1 MTHVPVL
8 QKEVLQYLAP
18 KPGENVIDG
27 TVGGGGHAQFIL
39 EKNGPDGRLLGID
52 WDLGQIKNSKLAL
65 QKYTDRILLI
75 QDSCANIKNI
85 VEKENF
91 TPVHGILLDL
101 GYSSWQLEQSEKGF
115 SFQKNEPLDMRY
127 GGDELTAEKIIN
139 EYSELGIQKILEEY
153 GEEKFAKQIA
163 REIGRE
169 RKRKKIEMTFEL
181 VAVIEKAVP
190 EKFKHGKIHCATRT
204 FQALRI
210 EVNHELENLKKVLP
224 DAVSVLAPGGRLV
237 VISFHS
243 LEDRIV
249 KDFFRQGSKT
259 GTIKIMTKKP
269 ITAAEEEI
277 AVNPRSRSA
286 KLRAITKI

>member
-210 EVNHELENLKKVLP
+210 EVNHELENLKK
-224 DAVSVLAPGGRLV
+224 
-237 VISFHS
+237 
-243 LEDRIV
+243 
-249 KDFFRQGSKT
+249 
-259 GTIKIMTKKP
+259 
-269 ITAAEEEI
+269 
-277 AVNPRSRSA
+277 
-286 KLRAITKI
+286 